1 MINLFQT
8 NPDDIQYIFDI
19 LGQDVLVNNHSVR
32 AVITNTPINQ
42 TSTAIDYDDKK
53 ISTLQPIKCGDLVHY
68 CDEDW
73 LIISEINGQRYG
85 KYKGIMRVCDY
96 PIKFNFEGIVK
107 EFPAIV
113 DGRVFDVEIGQFM
126 TLPASKIVVTM
137 QENQETLQIGVGQRF
152 IKMGR
157 AWAVEAIDRTEKGL
171 LRLWCKEDQFNTAL
185 DDIKNEIADAKKWVY
200 ALNITNT
207 ETSIQQGYTLQLN
220 VSVTLNGNVV
230 TDKTVIYSS
239 SDPNIA
245 TVDEKGLVM
254 AVNTGFVTI
263 TAALAQK
270 LDVQDTI
277 TLTVEAVQQDN
288 FALTIVGDP
297 NMRVT
302 QTKTWNAV
310 LTNSGRQV
318 SMQPA
323 TWSIA
328 NPEGGTTD
336 LVTII
341 SQTNESCT
349 LKANRTGYFKL
360 ICTLNDGSLTTEKQI
375 VVKGLI

>member
-1 MINLFQT
+1 
-8 NPDDIQYIFDI
+8 
-19 LGQDVLVNNHSVR
+19 VR
-32 AVITNTPINQ
+32 LN
-42 TSTAIDYDDKK
+42 
-53 ISTLQPIKCGDLVHY
+53 
-68 CDEDW
+68 DEDW
-73 LIISEINGQRYG
+73 LIISEVNGQRSGRYRAF
-85 KYKGIMRVCDY
+85 MRVCDY
-96 PIKFNFEGIVK
+96 RVKFNFTGIVN

-113 DGRVFDVEIGQFM
+113 DGRVFDVDTGQYM

-137 QENQETLQIGVGQRF
+137 QENQETLQIRVGQRF

-171 LRLWCKEDQFNTAL
+171 LRLWCKEEQFNTAV
-185 DDIKNEIADAKKWVY
+185 DDIENEIADARKWVY
-200 ALNITNT
+200 ALDITNT

-245 TVDEKGLVM
+245 TVDENGLVM

-263 TAALAQK
+263 TVELAEK
-270 LDVQDTI
+270 SDIRDTI
-277 TLTVEAVQQDN
+277 LLSVEAVQQDN
-288 FALTIVGDP
+288 LALTIVGDP
-297 NMRVT
+297 DMRIM

-310 LTNSGRQV
+310 LTNNGQQV

-328 NPEGGTTD
+328 NTTGGTTD
-336 LVTII
+336 LATIL

-349 LKANRTGYFKL
+349 LKANDSKTGYFKL
-360 ICTLNDGSLTTEKQI
+360 VCTLNDGSLAAEKQI
-375 VVKGLI
+375 RIKSLI